1 MMKTAF
7 STVACPNWTLKDVV
21 TTAKDFKF
29 DGVEIRGIG
38 SELYAPAIEEFSA
51 ANINV
56 TKKMLQ
62 QNRIVISCVSSN
74 ACIAVPSENEAAVK
88 EVKAYIDLAEKI
100 GAKFVRVMPTGKPYN
115 EGGDLEVAKTAYE
128 ELCRYGE
135 PKGVTPILETN
146 GIFADTSVL
155 ASFLDGISCKNKGA
169 LWDVN
174 HPYRFNREPVA
185 ESVRN
190 LAKYIKYVHI
200 KDSKMDDGELIYKL
214 VGYGDFPIK
223 EAVEALKK
231 IGYEGFLSLEW
242 VKRWNRNLEEP
253 FVAIPL
259 YSGYIESLIK

>member
-7 STVACPNWTLKDVV
+7 STVGCPNWTLKDVV

-29 DGVEIRGIG
+29 DGVEIRGVG

-51 ANINV
+51 ANINA
-56 TKKMLQ
+56 TKKMLL

-74 ACIAVPSENEAAVK
+74 ACIAVPNEVPDAIK
-88 EVKAYIDLAEKI
+88 EVKAYIDLAEKL
-100 GAKFVRVMPTGKPYN
+100 GSKFVRVMPTGKPYN
-115 EGGDLEVAKTAYE
+115 EGGDLEVAKDAYE
-128 ELCRYGE
+128 ELCGYGE

-146 GIFADTSVL
+146 GIFADTAVL
-155 ASFLDGISCKNKGA
+155 ASFLDGISSKNKGA

-174 HPYRFNREPVA
+174 HPYRYNREPVA
-185 ESVRN
+185 ESVEN

-223 EAVEALKK
+223 EAVAELKK
-231 IGYEGFLSLEW
+231 IGYDGFLSLEW